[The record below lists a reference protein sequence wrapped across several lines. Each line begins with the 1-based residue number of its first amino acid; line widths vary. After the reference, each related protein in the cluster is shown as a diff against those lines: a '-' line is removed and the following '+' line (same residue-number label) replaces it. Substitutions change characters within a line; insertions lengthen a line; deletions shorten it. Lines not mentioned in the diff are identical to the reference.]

1 MIEQQISQMIQHT
14 TEFMQKAVK
23 FLENELMK
31 IRAGKA
37 SPQMF
42 ESVSV
47 DYYGNKTALSQ
58 VANITI
64 ADAKTLV
71 IQPWE
76 KNLIQPIEKAIMA
89 ANLGVTPQNDGSI
102 IRIFMPPLTEERR
115 KELIKHCQNEAEQ
128 AKVVVRN
135 TRRDA
140 VEQVKKLKKE
150 GLSEDTEKNIHDDI
164 QKLTD
169 KYIGIIDYNLA
180 VKEQEM
186 LMV

>member
-1 MIEQQISQMIQHT
+1 MVEQQVAAIVQNT
-14 TEFMQKAVK
+14 TDLMQKAVK
-23 FLENELMK
+23 FLENELVK

-42 ESVSV
+42 EGVSV
-47 DYYGNKTALSQ
+47 EYYGAKTALSQ

-115 KELIKHCQNEAEQ
+115 KELIKRCQTEAEQ

-135 TRRDA
+135 ARRDA
-140 VEQVKKLKKE
+140 IDNIKKLKKE
-150 GLSEDTEKNIHDDI
+150 GLSEDAETNVNDDI

-169 KYIGIIDYNLA
+169 KYIGIIDHNLEA
-180 VKEQEM
+180 KEKEM
-186 LMV
+186 LVV

>member
-1 MIEQQISQMIQHT
+1 MIEQQVKQTLQHT
-14 TEFMQKAVK
+14 TDLMQKAVK
-23 FLENELMK
+23 FLENELIK

-115 KELIKHCQNEAEQ
+115 KELIKRCQGESEQ
-128 AKVVVRN
+128 TKVVVRN
-135 TRRDA
+135 ARRDA
-140 VEQVKKLKKE
+140 LEQIKKLKKD
-150 GLSEDTEKNIHDDI
+150 GLSEDAEKNVHEDI

-169 KYIGIIDYNLA
+169 KYIGIIDQNLA
-180 VKEQEM
+180 TKEKEM
-186 LMV
+186 LVV